1 MDKNELE
8 KILADHKL
16 WLDSNVNGIRANL
29 SGADLR
35 RADLRRADLS
45 GANLSVANLSG
56 ANLSRANLSVAN
68 LSGANLSEANGDN
81 FLIFQAGKHY
91 AVFAGGYGHIGCKRH
106 TYQYWLD
113 NYMEI
118 GKSNNYTDD
127 QIDRYGALIK
137 IAVAYL
143 TANYASNPNG
153 NTIEINED
161 DQALIKRQRIVI
173 ETLLDAID
181 LSIQKK
187 DACPFCDSIGK
198 WNSDGT
204 IFFVVHEP
212 DCIYIMIDSTST
224 MTGASEK

>member
-1 MDKNELE
+1 MT
-8 KILADHKL
+8 H
-16 WLDSNVNGIRANL
+16 G
-29 SGADLR
+29 
-35 RADLRRADLS
+35 
-45 GANLSVANLSG
+45 
-56 ANLSRANLSVAN
+56 
-68 LSGANLSEANGDN
+68 
-81 FLIFQAGKHY
+81 
-91 AVFAGGYGHIGCKRH
+91 
-106 TYQYWLD
+106 
-113 NYMEI
+113 
-118 GKSNNYTDD
+118 
-127 QIDRYGALIK
+127 
-137 IAVAYL
+137 

-153 NTIEINED
+153 NTIEIDERDFEAMRDLLKRVKANNED